1 MAKRSGPYKLTDT
14 AKEAAIRAMEKT
26 GNAAAAAMAAGISLS
41 TYYGKVGTTEERSDP
56 EFREA
61 IHLAKERY
69 ILSLEEEAYRRAVE
83 GWDED
88 KLGAGGVMYSVRK
101 FSDPLLIH
109 LLKKK
114 APKVHGDKVEVEQT
128 TTVRGDIG
136 LRDLSPESRDLL
148 RKIIERES
156 EG

>member
-1 MAKRSGPYKLTDT
+1 MGKPRKLTDA
-14 AKEAAIRAMEKT
+14 AKQAAIRAMEKT
-26 GNAAAAAMAAGISLS
+26 GNKAAAAMAAGISME
-41 TYYGKVGTTEERSDP
+41 TFYKKTGTMESRCDP

-61 IHLAKERY
+61 IELAHEKY
-69 ILSLEEEAYRRAVE
+69 VLSLEQEAYRRAVE

-88 KLGAGGVMYSVRK
+88 KIGAGGMLYSVRK